1 MLCCRPV
8 VLVFLL
14 YSFWTPQIVH
24 NAMEGTKQ
32 PYAHQYL
39 WSITLSRIFI
49 PLYFFGCPKNFMSL
63 LLGHRTDSAVT
74 TLVLVI
80 WLLLQAAVL
89 ELQVWV
95 QCKIFLPKT

>member
-1 MLCCRPV
+1 
-8 VLVFLL
+8 
-14 YSFWTPQIVH
+14 
-24 NAMEGTKQ
+24 MEGTKQ

-63 LLGHRTDSAVT
+63 LLGHRTDSAAT
-74 TLVLVI
+74 TLVLIV

-89 ELQVWV
+89 ELQVVVVEVPPRCLSNIPLSHSGAIWAEV
-95 QCKIFLPKT
+95 LHS